1 MHLFLIGPDWQI
13 TARFRTEF
21 VRDALAAGWRVTIAA
36 GGQPGGDADG
46 FRAMGVTC
54 LGLPSRRNRIDPIED
69 LAMVGEVDRQCRRLK
84 PDVAL
89 AFTVKPVTFGLIGA
103 ALARVPVRAA
113 MITGAGYA
121 LTDGVE
127 LKRRIIRLFV
137 SLLYRISLGLSHR
150 VIFQNDDDLADFE
163 RLSLISPNLART
175 RINGSGVDLDR
186 FAQAPL
192 PDGPITFVMV
202 ARLLIEKGVREFVD
216 AARQVKARFPD
227 TRFVLV
233 GPMDTNPT
241 AITKAEIDGWVTEGI
256 LDYRGPQAD
265 VRPFLQDAHV
275 FTLPSY
281 REGTPRSALEA
292 LATGRPVLTVDVPG
306 CREVVVDGVTG
317 RMVQVRNSD
326 AVAEAMTW
334 FIANRSRLPEMS
346 RQARADAESRFD
358 VHGVNRTIMSALIE
372 TGPRSGAASNR
383 PERPRRPPQSSS
395 AGR

>member
-21 VRDALAAGWRVTIAA
+21 VRDALAAGWKVTIAA
-36 GGQPGGDADG
+36 GGEAAEDADG

-54 LGLPSRRNRIDPIED
+54 LALPSRRNRIDPLED
-69 LAMVGEVDRQCRRLK
+69 LAMMREVARQCRRLK
-84 PDVAL
+84 PDAVL

-121 LTDGVE
+121 LMDGAE
-127 LKRRIIRLFV
+127 LKRRVVRLFV
-137 SLLYRISLGLSHR
+137 SLLYRTSLGLSHR

-163 RLSLISPNLART
+163 RLGLIGPDLART

-186 FAQAPL
+186 FAAVPM
-192 PDGPITFVMV
+192 PDGPTTFVMV
-202 ARLLIEKGVREFVD
+202 ARLLIEKGVREFVN
-216 AARQVKARFPD
+216 AARQVRAHQPA

-241 AITKAEIDGWVTEGI
+241 AITKNEVDEWMAEGVIE
-256 LDYRGPQAD
+256 YRGAQAD
-265 VRPFLQDAHV
+265 VRPFLRDAHV
-275 FTLPSY
+275 FVLPSY

-292 LATGRPVLTVDVPG
+292 LAIGRPILTVDVPG

-317 RMVQVRNSD
+317 RLVEVRSAD
-326 AVAEAMTW
+326 AVAKAMTW
-334 FIANRSRLPEMS
+334 FIANRSSLPEMS

-358 VHGVNRTIMSALIE
+358 VHGVNQTIMSALA
-372 TGPRSGAASNR
+372 GDRAAS
-383 PERPRRPPQSSS
+383 EADRR
-395 AGR
+395 A